1 MTVHRVMGLETEYG
15 ISMPGHHMMNP
26 MAASTQIV
34 NAYAMRVAEGTRRG
48 PRWDYDL
55 ESPLRDARGFDMSRA
70 DADPSQ
76 LTDDDLGMANVVLTN
91 GARLYVD
98 HAHPEYSTPEVTN
111 PLDALRWDKAG
122 VRIMAQAAADVAA
135 SGAPE
140 ILLYKNNTDNK
151 GASYG
156 THENYLMRRTTP
168 FADIVRHLI
177 PFFITRQVFTGT
189 GRLGVGQD
197 GRELRY
203 QLSQRADFF
212 EVEVGLET
220 TLKRPIINTRDE
232 PHADPE
238 HWRRLHVIVG
248 DANLSDVA
256 TYLKM
261 GTTALVLSML
271 EDGALRDLDLMPL
284 EPVREMHRV
293 SHDVTLGHRIALGG
307 GRRLSALEVQRVLA
321 DRAADYVDARGD
333 VDPQTRDVLQRWQ
346 SVLERLGDDP
356 MRCAGELDWVAK
368 LRLLEGYRTRD
379 ALEWSSHRL
388 QAIDLQYAD
397 IRPSRG
403 LAARLEQRGQ
413 LEVLVPDDEAQ
424 RAMIEPPTD
433 TRAYFRGECLRRYP
447 DAIAAASWDS
457 VVFDVPAFE
466 QLLRVPTMEPLRGT
480 REHVG
485 DLLDS
490 APDAGALIAAL
501 RDAG

>member
-1 MTVHRVMGLETEYG
+1 M
-15 ISMPGHHMMNP
+15 
-26 MAASTQIV
+26 
-34 NAYAMRVAEGTRRG
+34 
-48 PRWDYDL
+48 
-55 ESPLRDARGFDMSRA
+55 
-70 DADPSQ
+70 
-76 LTDDDLGMANVVLTN
+76 
-91 GARLYVD
+91 
-98 HAHPEYSTPEVTN
+98 
-111 PLDALRWDKAG
+111 
-122 VRIMAQAAADVAA
+122 
-135 SGAPE
+135 
-140 ILLYKNNTDNK
+140 
-151 GASYG
+151 
-156 THENYLMRRTTP
+156 
-168 FADIVRHLI
+168 
-177 PFFITRQVFTGT
+177 
-189 GRLGVGQD
+189 
-197 GRELRY
+197 
-203 QLSQRADFF
+203 
-212 EVEVGLET
+212 
-220 TLKRPIINTRDE
+220 
-232 PHADPE
+232 
-238 HWRRLHVIVG
+238 
-248 DANLSDVA
+248 
-256 TYLKM
+256 
-261 GTTALVLSML
+261 
-271 EDGALRDLDLMPL
+271 
-284 EPVREMHRV
+284 
-293 SHDVTLGHRIALGG
+293 
-307 GRRLSALEVQRVLA
+307 LA

-457 VVFDVPAFE
+457 VVFDIPASE